1 MLRAAMALLSTLQI
15 GAQIKTTI
23 ERTLRQT
30 VVVVIAALIILA
42 AIVFGLIAAYHALIS
57 IYEFSAAEA
66 AAIMAAC
73 LLVLGVIV
81 LAIASF
87 IGREPAKRP
96 REPPRRLPAWATART
111 SSTKASARPC
121 SRSAPCRCSPS
132 PSWPACSPAGA
143 EPRPR
148 KWKYRR
154 KPD

>member
-23 ERTLRQT
+23 ERILRQT

-42 AIVFGLIAAYHALIS
+42 AIVFGLIAAYHGLIS

-73 LLVLGVIV
+73 LLVLGVIA

-87 IGREPAKRP
+87 IGRELAK
-96 REPPRRLPAWATART
+96 PRRRA
-111 SSTKASARPC
+111 SSPLAGLGDGENLVDQGVGKAMQQIGPVPLLAI
-121 SRSAPCRCSPS
+121 AFI
-132 PSWPACSPAGA
+132 AGVLA
-143 EPRPR
+143 G
-148 KWKYRR
+148 RR
-154 KPD
+154 